1 MFLTEILRVK
11 AQTVQAA
18 KAAEP
23 QAQLIKKLLD
33 LPPTRSF
40 PAKLLGDRI
49 SLIAEVKKASP
60 SRGLLCPDFDPVR
73 LARDYE
79 AAGASAISVLTD
91 GPFFQGSLADLRAV
105 KAATGTTPV
114 LRKDFI
120 IDPYQLVE
128 ARLAGADAVLLIV
141 AALTPLQLKELL
153 NESLSLGMT
162 ALVEVHDEPE
172 LDLAIEAGA
181 QVIGINNRN
190 LKTFVVDLETT
201 YRLAVKVPR
210 EILLVSESGIKDRN
224 DLLAL
229 EAAGVKAALI
239 GEAIVSAVNPGL
251 KIKELLGVA

>member
-1 MFLTEILRVK
+1 MFLAEILRVK

-18 KAAEP
+18 KAVEP
-23 QAQLIKKLLD
+23 LAQLIKKLPD
-33 LPPTRSF
+33 LPPTSSF
-40 PAKLLGDRI
+40 PAKLLGERI

-91 GPFFQGSLADLRAV
+91 GPFFQGSLVDLRAV
-105 KAATGTTPV
+105 KAATSNTPI

-181 QVIGINNRN
+181 SNRN
-190 LKTFVVDLETT
+190 Q
-201 YRLAVKVPR
+201 
-210 EILLVSESGIKDRN
+210 
-224 DLLAL
+224 
-229 EAAGVKAALI
+229 
-239 GEAIVSAVNPGL
+239 
-251 KIKELLGVA
+251 